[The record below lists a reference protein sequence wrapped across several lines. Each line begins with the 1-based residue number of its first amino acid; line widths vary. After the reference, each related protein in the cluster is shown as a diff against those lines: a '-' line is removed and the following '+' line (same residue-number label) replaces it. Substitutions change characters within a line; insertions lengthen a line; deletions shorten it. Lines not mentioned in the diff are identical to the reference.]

1 MEKSNPSAVPRLL
14 LDSGVFLEGIL
25 APWSVARAIL
35 IHARCRVF
43 SVILA
48 EYVQG
53 EVEKNLLAILA
64 HNPDLATEAID
75 TYDTLLQ
82 LLKPERVPLPS
93 KEEIAESQH
102 LIHHQADVA
111 VLVSAL
117 KASPDWL
124 LTTNTRHFTSQVATR
139 TGLKIATPH
148 AFLQS
153 LTILG

>member
-1 MEKSNPSAVPRLL
+1 MERSNSSTVPRLF

-25 APWSVARAIL
+25 APWSVSRAIL

-53 EVEKNLLAILA
+53 EVERNLLAILA

-93 KEEIAESQH
+93 KDEIAESQH

-111 VLVSAL
+111 VLVSAM

-124 LTTNTRHFTSQVATR
+124 LTTNTKHFTSQVATR
-139 TGLKIATPH
+139 TGLKIVTPH
-148 AFLQS
+148 EFLQN
-153 LTILG
+153 LTTLD

>member
-1 MEKSNPSAVPRLL
+1 MERSNPPSVPRLF
-14 LDSGVFLEGIL
+14 LDSGVFLEGVL
-25 APWSVARAIL
+25 APWSVSRAIL

-53 EVEKNLLAILA
+53 EVEKNLLALLD
-64 HNPDLATEAID
+64 HNPTLATEAIN
-75 TYDTLLQ
+75 TYDTLLR
-82 LLKPERVPLPS
+82 LLQPERVPLS
-93 KEEIAESQH
+93 TKEEIDNSRH
-102 LIHHQADVA
+102 LMRHQTDIP

-124 LTTNTRHFTSQVATR
+124 LTTNTRHFTPQVAAR
-139 TGLKIATPH
+139 TGLKIATPQ

>member
-1 MEKSNPSAVPRLL
+1 MARGNLPSVLRLF
-14 LDSGVFLEGIL
+14 LDSGVFLEGVL
-25 APWSVARAIL
+25 APWSVSRALL
-35 IHARCRVF
+35 IHARRGAF
-43 SVILA
+43 TTILA
-48 EYVQG
+48 TYVQI
-53 EVEKNLLAILA
+53 EVERNLLAILA
-64 HNPDLATEAID
+64 HNPELATEAID

-93 KEEIAESQH
+93 REEIDNARH
-102 LIHHQADVA
+102 LMRHQADVP

-124 LTTNTRHFTSQVATR
+124 LTTNTRHFTPEVAAR
-139 TGLKIATPH
+139 TGLKITTPQ

>member
-1 MEKSNPSAVPRLL
+1 MEKSNPSAVPRLF

-25 APWSVARAIL
+25 APWSVSRAIL

-43 SVILA
+43 GVILA
-48 EYVQG
+48 EYVKG

-117 KASPDWL
+117 NASPDWL

-148 AFLQS
+148 AVLQS
-153 LTILG
+153 LAILG